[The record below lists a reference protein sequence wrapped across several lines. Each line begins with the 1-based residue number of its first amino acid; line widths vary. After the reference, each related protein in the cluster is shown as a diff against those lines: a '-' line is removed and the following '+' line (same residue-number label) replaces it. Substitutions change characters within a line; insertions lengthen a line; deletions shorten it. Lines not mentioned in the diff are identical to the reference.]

1 MVNEITTKV
10 FNSERNISVKNVT
23 QPEDDGKIRVISTFE
38 ADKSIVDAVKK
49 SEENLKITQS
59 FRNQNGPLF
68 KFVKTVGP
76 NIKSQVNTLKKQAL
90 SKDQNGAVRCKGKNC
105 KTCGMLIT
113 DKFENEIIAEIL
125 KQK

>member
-49 SEENLKITQS
+49 SEENFKLTQS
-59 FRNQNGPLF
+59 FRNQNGSLF

-76 NIKSQVNTLKKQAL
+76 NIKSQVNNLKKQAL
-90 SKDQNGAVRCKGKNC
+90 CKDQNVFHVQ
-105 KTCGMLIT
+105 I
-113 DKFENEIIAEIL
+113 FEVISSNLSFKKIERVYIL
-125 KQK
+125 ALRRA